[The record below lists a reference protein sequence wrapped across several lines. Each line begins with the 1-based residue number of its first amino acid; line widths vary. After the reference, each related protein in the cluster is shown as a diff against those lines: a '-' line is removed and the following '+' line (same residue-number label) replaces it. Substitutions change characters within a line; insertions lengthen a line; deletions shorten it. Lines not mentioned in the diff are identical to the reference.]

1 METITFSRPSEDA
14 PRVYTL
20 YVTWTP
26 PTLGPE
32 PSFASTN
39 TWISFSDGSV
49 TEEVHM
55 EAAAYGG
62 ERHWLAACLLI
73 NGSMDTSFQLK
84 PLNVFFT
91 KTPDEEV

>member
-26 PTLGPE
+26 PTSGPQS
-32 PSFASTN
+32 SFAATN

-49 TEEVHM
+49 TEEVPM
-55 EAAAYGG
+55 EASAYGG
-62 ERHWLAACLLI
+62 ERHWLAACLLM
-73 NGSMDTSFQLK
+73 NGSADASFQLK